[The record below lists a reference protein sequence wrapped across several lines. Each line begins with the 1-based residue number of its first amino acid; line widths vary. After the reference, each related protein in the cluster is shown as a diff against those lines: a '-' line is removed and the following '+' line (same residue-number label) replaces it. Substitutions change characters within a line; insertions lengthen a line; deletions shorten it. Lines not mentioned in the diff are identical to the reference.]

1 MKYLLCILG
10 AWLGFANPVY
20 QIPVLV
26 LMFPAALASLG
37 LEAKGRKDAFFR
49 GWLAGMLASSASLYW
64 IAIPV
69 HNFGPLPWVL
79 AATCPLLVGVYCGL
93 YTGTFTLGV
102 HWAGY
107 RLSWIFLAPFAGII
121 WIPLEYLRAHLL
133 TGFPWL
139 TLSQAFS
146 PWPMAIQSTAYIGA
160 FGLSG
165 VLVAISVWLLH
176 IKSTRIACI
185 PALLVAGGLLGIG
198 LGSLQTPLPE
208 TGSSGARIAVVQGNI
223 DQTLKW
229 DRKYQEQTVEKYIR
243 LSRKVLRKEDVDLLI
258 WPETAVPFHMQ
269 DESKLRRR
277 ISAFCRKHETA
288 LLTGAP
294 GYKRTG
300 NTTTL
305 YNRAYLL
312 DEQGRISASYAKT
325 HLVPFGEY
333 VPLGSWI
340 PYVDKLVPGMGDFSP
355 GKHVG
360 PLHQGDLALGTLI
373 CYEIIFPHVVQE
385 RVAQGANLLVNI
397 SNDAWF
403 GRSSGPHQHWNQAVL
418 RTVEQGRPL
427 LRSTNTGI
435 SGFIDAKGRPAK
447 RSSLYE
453 ASTRVHTIGPLAQRT
468 FFSANYGVLRWI
480 YCGLALAAI
489 LASLLSKEKIR
500 YKIKKV

>member
-1 MKYLLCILG
+1 MTYLLCILG

-26 LMFPAALASLG
+26 LVYPAALASLG
-37 LEAKGRKDAFFR
+37 LQAKTHKQALFR
-49 GWLAGMLASSASLYW
+49 GWLAGMLAASACLYW
-64 IAIPV
+64 IALPV
-69 HNFGPLPWVL
+69 HDFGPLPWLL
-79 AATCPLLVGVYCGL
+79 AATCPLLVGVYFGL
-93 YTGTFTLGV
+93 YTGIFSLAV
-102 HWAGY
+102 HWAGN
-107 RLSWIFLAPFAGII
+107 RLSWIFLAPFAGAI
-121 WIPLEYLRAHLL
+121 WIVLEYLRAYLL

-146 PWPMAIQSTAYIGA
+146 PWPIAIQSTAYIGA

-176 IKSTRIACI
+176 TATNKTACI
-185 PALLVAGGLLGIG
+185 PALLVAGGLLWSGFG
-198 LGSLQTPLPE
+198 LLQAPPQE
-208 TGSSGARIAVVQGNI
+208 AENSGARIAVVQGNI
-223 DQTLKW
+223 DQTRKW
-229 DRKYQEQTVEKYIR
+229 DREYQKQTVEKYLR

-258 WPETAVPFHMQ
+258 WPETAVPFHLQ
-269 DESKLRRR
+269 DNSALRQR
-277 ISAFCRKHETA
+277 ISVFCRERETA

-294 GYKRTG
+294 GYKQNG
-300 NTTTL
+300 DTTDL

-312 DEQGRISASYAKT
+312 DEQGRMSASYAKT

-340 PYVDKLVPGMGDFSP
+340 PYVDKLVPGMGDFAP

-360 PLHQGDLALGTLI
+360 PLYQGDLALGPLI

-385 RVAQGANLLVNI
+385 RVANGANFLVNI

-403 GRSSGPHQHWNQAVL
+403 GRSSGPYQHWNQATL
-418 RTVEQGRPL
+418 RAVEQGRYL
-427 LRSTNTGI
+427 VRSTNTGI
-435 SGFIDAKGRPAK
+435 SGFIDPKGRPAK

-453 ASTRVHTIGPLAQRT
+453 ATTRVHTIRPLVQRT
-468 FFSANYGVLRWI
+468 FFSANYGLLRWI

-489 LASLLSKEKIR
+489 LAGLLSKEKIR